1 MSTPRLVHLTTTD
14 MSLALLLG
22 PQLAAFARAGYEV
35 VGVSAH
41 GGFVDSLVEAGIR
54 HVSLEHA
61 TRAMSPVDDARAMAE
76 FYGLC
81 RMLRPDIV
89 HTHNPKPGLY
99 GRVAARAAGAPVV
112 VNTVHGLYA
121 TRDDSWRRRAA
132 VYGLERLAAACSDAE
147 LVQNPEDLETLSH
160 LGVPRRRL
168 HLLGNGIDLARF
180 QPSGREEA
188 RTEVR
193 GEWGAS
199 EQTVVVG
206 AVGRL
211 VREKGYPELFEA
223 ARLLRRRRPETLF
236 VVAGPEDPAKGDRL
250 SRDELE
256 RAKAEGV
263 VLLGLRADV
272 ERLYAGIDI
281 YVLASHR
288 EGFPRSAMEAAA
300 MGLPIVAS
308 NIRGCR
314 QVVDHG
320 SSGFLVPVGDPEAL
334 AGALERLAGDPRLRA
349 TMGQRAR
356 HKAVREFD
364 QDKVIDT
371 TLEVYDRLLA
381 RAKGGPARGGDRGPA
396 RGGDRGPAPPRAE
409 VGISVRPGTEADAG
423 FAALLHATSIVEGF
437 LPTLGTGF
445 LRRLY
450 RTVARHPGS
459 ILLVAEQDGRPVGFL
474 AGTED
479 VGVLYKEFSLRDG
492 LVAGLMAAPRLVVSW
507 RKVWE
512 TLRYPV
518 AEADHPRA
526 ELLAMA
532 VDPIARGR
540 GVGRRLVEE
549 LLEELS
555 RRGVRQARVM
565 VASNNP
571 RAIGLYEAA
580 GFRPAAHLELHQ
592 GTPSLLLTWR
602 APHAAVRVLR

>member
-1 MSTPRLVHLTTTD
+1 MSRPRLVHLTTTD

-22 PQLAAFARAGYEV
+22 PQLEAFTRAGYEV
-35 VGVSAH
+35 VGVSAP
-41 GGFVDSLVEAGIR
+41 GRFVAGLVEAGIR
-54 HVSLEHA
+54 HISLTHA

-99 GRVAARAAGAPVV
+99 GRLAARAAGVPVV

-121 TRDDSWRRRAA
+121 TRDDSWRRRAV

-147 LVQNPEDLETLSH
+147 LVQNPEDLETLAH

-168 HLLGNGIDLARF
+168 HRLGNGIDLERF
-180 QPSGREEA
+180 RPTGREEDRA
-188 RTEVR
+188 KLRA
-193 GEWGAS
+193 EWGAS
-199 EQTVVVG
+199 EGTVVVG

-211 VREKGYPELFEA
+211 VGEKGYPELFGA
-223 ARLLRRRRPETLF
+223 ARMLRRRQPGTML
-236 VVAGPEDPAKGDRL
+236 VVAGPEDPDKEDRL
-250 SRDELE
+250 GREDLE
-256 RAKAEGV
+256 RARAAGV
-263 VLLGLRADV
+263 VLLGHRCDV
-272 ERLYAGIDI
+272 ERVYAGLDI

-300 MGLPIVAS
+300 MGLPVVATD
-308 NIRGCR
+308 IRGCR
-314 QVVDHG
+314 QVVEHG
-320 SSGFLVPVGDPEAL
+320 STGLLVPVGAPSAL
-334 AGALERLAGDPRLRA
+334 ADALERLARDPALRTA
-349 TMGQRAR
+349 MGRRAR
-356 HKAVREFD
+356 QKALRDFD
-364 QDKVIDT
+364 QARVVDT
-371 TLEVYDRLLA
+371 TLEVYGRLLA
-381 RAKGGPARGGDRGPA
+381 EAGARRPGRRRIPTGGALLS
-396 RGGDRGPAPPRAE
+396 PPKAE
-409 VGISVRPGTEADAG
+409 AGISVRPGTEADAG

-459 ILLVAEQDGRPVGFL
+459 ILLVAEQDGRPLGFL

-492 LVAGLMAAPRLVVSW
+492 LVAGLLAAPRLAASW

-518 AEADHPRA
+518 AEADYPRA

-532 VDPIARGR
+532 VDPTARGR

-580 GFRPAAHLELHQ
+580 GFRPAARLELHR